1 MTKEDWENKK
11 REWQELR
18 ELKLE
23 LVKEKKRE
31 LQELQELKAE
41 LISERQRF
49 LEDST
54 VQDFLTLEKWIRE
67 TSENYDN
74 LKKAMQEE
82 CPHPIWFALNRDVD
96 PYEGRIY
103 LTCRCLE
110 CGKVKE
116 AYPRDFS
123 EVIFPSTLSLGQA
136 ISEWE
141 KFKDTFP
148 NTKDKAKT
156 FIKVIK

>member
-1 MTKEDWENKK
+1 MTKEEWENKK

-31 LQELQELKAE
+31 LQELQEFKAE

-49 LEDST
+49 LENST
-54 VQDFLTLEKWIRE
+54 IQDFLTLEKWISE

-74 LKKAMQEE
+74 LEKSMQEE
-82 CPHPIWFALNRDVD
+82 CPHPIWYALERYVD
-96 PYEGRIY
+96 TYESRAY

-110 CGKVKE
+110 CGEVKE
-116 AYPRDFS
+116 AYPQAFS
-123 EVIFPSTLSLGQA
+123 EVIFPSTLSLDQA